1 MINMFRFFKTSVSA
15 SESEKKTLAAIYHTT
30 TMTSDFLALN
40 QLIMVMQSLIKK
52 EDSTNA

>member
-1 MINMFRFFKTSVSA
+1 MFRFFKTSVSA